1 MKRIRILVADDHSVV
16 REGLRRVLD
25 TPGFEVVGEAASGAE
40 AIAAAEKLAPD
51 VVVLDI
57 SMPDGN
63 GLSSVARIREVSPA
77 SRVLMLSVHQGIEY
91 VRRAERNGAH
101 GYLLKDTTPGELRR
115 AIQSVHSGIDFFSPV
130 ASTSPAVLDD
140 VRAAPTASAGTLE
153 SAAATAAALASLTT
167 REREVLVLIASGHSN
182 KATASELGISP
193 RTVESHRDSVMRKL
207 GVKNLAGLT
216 RIALETGLIT

>member
-1 MKRIRILVADDHSVV
+1 MNNIRILVADDHSVV

-40 AIAAAEKLAPD
+40 AITAAGRLMPD

-77 SRVLMLSVHQGIEY
+77 SRVLMLSVHQGAEY
-91 VRRAERNGAH
+91 VQRAERNGAH
-101 GYLLKDTTPGELRR
+101 GYVLKDTTPGELRH
-115 AIQSVHSGIDFFSPV
+115 AIQLVHHGNTFFSSQ
-130 ASTSPAVLDD
+130 ASTSPALLKDEAT
-140 VRAAPTASAGTLE
+140 RAPGVDLE
-153 SAAATAAALASLTT
+153 SSATVALASLTS
-167 REREVLVLIASGHSN
+167 REREVLVLIASGNSN
-182 KATASELGISP
+182 KATASALGISP
-193 RTVESHRDSVMRKL
+193 RTVESHRDSLMRKL

-216 RIALETGLIT
+216 RIALERGLIT